1 MATEYTH
8 TDYYS
13 PGPFPDLG
21 SAWFYRHVDET
32 TIGAADEDTYRLFT
46 LKRGM
51 RICDALL
58 QNEQGDTHA
67 TPTGEVDLEITD
79 GTTTKTIIDAVAMET
94 AGLSRPSKANAT
106 EDAIGFIV
114 PNDDWWC
121 QLRANTV
128 AATST
133 AHDYHVLVQV
143 SPHRKGG
150 ELTE

>member
-1 MATEYTH
+1 MATVYEH
-8 TDYYS
+8 PDFHNL
-13 PGPFPDLG
+13 GPAPDLG
-21 SAWFYRHVDET
+21 STYFHRHVDET
-32 TIGAADEDTYRLFT
+32 TLGDEDEDTFKLFP

-51 RICDALL
+51 RICDALV
-58 QNEQGDTHA
+58 QNEEGDTHA

-79 GTTTKTIIDAVAMET
+79 GTTTKTIIDAIAMET

-106 EDAIGFIV
+106 EDAIGFLV
-114 PNDDWWC
+114 PNNDWWC

-133 AHDYHVLVQV
+133 AHDYHVLVAI
-143 SPHRKGG
+143 SPHREPG